1 MKSWRCSRRY
11 VIEIAQL
18 FAHQEELSPLEIVY
32 WDRLT
37 ELIGDIADYVENA
50 GDQLRLLIAR

>member
-32 WDRLT
+32 CDRLT

>member
-1 MKSWRCSRRY
+1 MKSWRCSRRD

-37 ELIGDIADYVENA
+37 ELIEDIADYVRMWA
-50 GDQLRLLIAR
+50 ISCAS